1 MSKHIQKERTSPQFD
16 WVTTEIWP
24 TMSEFVLADNG
35 TVMLDE
41 RDVKACGTP
50 FCITGFFL
58 EEPRM
63 TEFKNGETHAP
74 TVRGTYQVFT
84 NNKIETENQLMAILR
99 SEDIV
104 F

>member
-1 MSKHIQKERTSPQFD
+1 
-16 WVTTEIWP
+16 
-24 TMSEFVLADNG
+24 MSEFVLADNG
-35 TVMLDE
+35 TAMLDE

-99 SEDIV
+99 SEDIFNLEIV
-104 F
+104 SR